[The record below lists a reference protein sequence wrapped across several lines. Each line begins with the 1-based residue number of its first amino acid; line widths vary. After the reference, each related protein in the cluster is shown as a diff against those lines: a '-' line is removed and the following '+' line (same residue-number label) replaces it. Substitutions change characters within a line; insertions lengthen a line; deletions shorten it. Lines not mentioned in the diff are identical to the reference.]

1 ALRDALGAAGDDHA
15 VHAGANAGG
24 GGLDRRHARR
34 AMTVV
39 RQTRDVRQAEVDGG
53 VARHAPAALERLA
66 HDDVVDVLG
75 RDARALERLADRRL
89 GELEHVDVRERALA
103 RRPDGGAGGGHD
115 DGIGHDLAPLRSA
128 SDPGGAYLTPES
140 VRFGVLPREE
150 NRWVRSTA
158 KSRS

>member
-1 ALRDALGAAGDDHA
+1 MA
-15 VHAGANAGG
+15 
-24 GGLDRRHARR
+24 
-34 AMTVV
+34 VV
-39 RQTRDVRQAEVDGG
+39 RPARDVRQPEVDGG

-75 RDARALERLADRRL
+75 WDARALERLADRRL

-103 RRPDGGAGGGHD
+103 RRSDGGAGGGHD
-115 DGIGHDLAPLRSA
+115 DGVGHDLFPPGSV

-140 VRFGVLPREE
+140 VRFCAPRRKLEASAPTKPTK
-150 NRWVRSTA
+150 RRDTWVRSTA